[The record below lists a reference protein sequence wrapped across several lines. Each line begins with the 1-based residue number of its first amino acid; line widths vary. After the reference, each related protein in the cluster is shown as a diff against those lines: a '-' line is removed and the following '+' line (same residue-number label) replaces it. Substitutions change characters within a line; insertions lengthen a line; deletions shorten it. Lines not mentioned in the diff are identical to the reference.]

1 MAARASWKG
10 YIRLSL
16 VSVPV
21 KAFTATASGG
31 GEIHLNQIHA
41 ECHNRIRYQK
51 TCPIHGEVSADQIVS
66 GYEFAKGQF
75 VVIDPEELDKLR
87 SESDKAVNIETFI
100 PPDTINPIY
109 YSGKTY
115 YLVPDGPMGQKPYAL
130 LHKGMQDQGTFA
142 VAKVVLH
149 GREQIVVLRPL
160 DKLIAMSILE
170 YEQKINQPAGY
181 EDEVPPT
188 EISNEELKLVE
199 TLITASTSKK
209 FDFSKYKD
217 HYTENLTKLIEAKV
231 QGKEIVAAP
240 AVEEK
245 QVINLMEALKQSVAK
260 AQGGGAAPAETGEKP
275 GKKMARSQPAKAP
288 QARKRKSS

>member
-10 YIRLSL
+10 FIRLSL

-51 TCPIHGEVSADQIVS
+51 TCPIHGEVSNDAIVS

-75 VVIDPEELDKLR
+75 VVIDPDELDKLR
-87 SESDKAVNIETFI
+87 SESDKAVNIDTFI
-100 PPDTINPIY
+100 SPDELDPTF

-115 YLVPDGPMGQKPYAL
+115 YLVPDGPIGQKPYAL
-130 LHKGMQDQGTFA
+130 LHKGMQEQNIHA

-149 GREQIVVLRPL
+149 GREQVVVLRPL
-160 DKLIAMSILE
+160 EKLIAMSMLQF
-170 YEQKINQPAGY
+170 EQQINKTSGY
-181 EDEVPPT
+181 EEEVPEAEVTP
-188 EISNEELKLVE
+188 EELNLVK
-199 TLITASTSKK
+199 TLINASTVKD

-231 QGKEIVAAP
+231 AGKEIVAAP
-240 AVEEK
+240 AQEEN
-245 QVINLMEALKQSVAK
+245 QVINLMEALRQSVAK
-260 AQGGGAAPAETGEKP
+260 AQEHAPDAAAGEKP
-275 GKKMARSQPAKAP
+275 PKRMAKSQPRVP
-288 QARKRKSS
+288 QTRKRKSS

>member
-10 YIRLSL
+10 FIRLSL

-87 SESDKAVNIETFI
+87 SESDKAVNIETFT
-100 PPDTINPIY
+100 PPDTIDPIF

-130 LHKGMQDQGTFA
+130 LLKGMQDQEMFA
-142 VAKVVLH
+142 AAKVVLH

-160 DKLIAMSILE
+160 AKLIAMSILE

-181 EDEVPPT
+181 EEEVPPT
-188 EISNEELKLVE
+188 EISTEELNLVK

-231 QGKEIVAAP
+231 EGKEIVAAP

-260 AQGGGAAPAETGEKP
+260 AQVGGAPAGVAEKP
-275 GKKMARSQPAKAP
+275 GKKMAKSQPAKAP
-288 QARKRKSS
+288 QVRKKKSS

>member
-10 YIRLSL
+10 FIRLSL

-31 GEIHLNQIHA
+31 GDIHLNQIHA

-87 SESDKAVNIETFI
+87 SESDKAVNIDTFI
-100 PPDTINPIY
+100 PPDAIDPIY

-115 YLVPDGPMGQKPYAL
+115 YLVPDGPIGQKPYGL
-130 LHKGMQDQGTFA
+130 LHKGMQDQKIFA
-142 VAKVVLH
+142 VARVVLH
-149 GREQIVVLRPL
+149 GREQVVVLRSL

-170 YEQKINQPAGY
+170 YEQKINQPGNY
-181 EDEVPPT
+181 EDEVPTT
-188 EISNEELKLVE
+188 ETSPEELNLVK
-199 TLITASTSKK
+199 TLINASTVKK

-217 HYTENLTKLIEAKV
+217 NYTENLQKLIEAKV

-240 AVEEK
+240 AAEEK
-245 QVINLMEALKQSVAK
+245 QVINLMEALRQSVAQ
-260 AQGGGAAPAETGEKP
+260 AQGTPGEAAEKP
-275 GKKMARSQPAKAP
+275 GKKMAKSQPKAAP
-288 QARKRKSS
+288 QARKKKSS